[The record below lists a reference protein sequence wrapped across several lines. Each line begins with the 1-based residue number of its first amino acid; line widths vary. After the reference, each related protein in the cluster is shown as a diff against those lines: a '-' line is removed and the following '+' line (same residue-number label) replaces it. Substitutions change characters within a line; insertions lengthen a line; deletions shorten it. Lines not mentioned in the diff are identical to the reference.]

1 MRRVCVVV
9 LLVLLN
15 PAVLPAQDI
24 TLLPPEVTLDGPGSR
39 QRILVERMEGGTAR
53 GPETSVTLQS
63 ADPQIAAIDGSSV
76 VPVSNGKTSVVAIVD
91 GQPVGSVGVIVRNA
105 AIPQAWTFRNHVE
118 PVLAR
123 LGCNSGAC
131 HGALAGKGGF
141 RLSLRGY
148 NPDQDYFNI
157 TQQHLG
163 RRVEPANPGMSLI
176 LTKPTAAV
184 AHKGGKRMET
194 DSLNYR
200 ILAEWIADGAAGPQE
215 DDATL
220 RALKVFPSHVILTA
234 TQTQPILVQA
244 EYSDDRIEDVTHWAR
259 FTSSNEA
266 VVRVNDEGIATVVG
280 SGEGAITAAFG
291 SEIRIA
297 RVTVPFP
304 QTVAPSIFTKAER
317 RNFVDELVLKQL
329 EQLNLEPSPRS
340 ADTTF
345 VRRAFLDT
353 IGVLPTSQ
361 EVRDFVANDR
371 ATKRDELIESLL
383 ARPEFVDFWTYHWSD
398 VLMIN
403 GNLLR
408 QQPVKAYY
416 QWIRTHVENNT
427 PWDVMVRE
435 LVTAKGSS
443 LTNGATNFYAL
454 HQKPEDMAENVSQA
468 FLGLSIGCA
477 RCHNHPLEKWTNDQY
492 YAFANLFSRV
502 RAKGWGGDGRNGD
515 GQRTLITVVSGELNQ
530 PRTGKPQPPTPL
542 DGTSLEF
549 DDPRDRREHLADWLV
564 SDENTLFARSV
575 TNRVWRNF
583 MGVGLVEQ
591 VDDMRASNPAS
602 NEELLAA
609 LASYLVEQEYDLK
622 SLMRLILQS
631 ETYQRSS
638 QTLESNKED
647 KRHYSRFFPRRL
659 MAEVM
664 LDAASQVTNVP
675 TTFNQ
680 IGFVGGDVQ
689 ETKYYEE
696 GTRALQLYDSAVNS
710 YFLKTFG
717 RNQRR
722 ITCEC
727 ERSNDPS
734 MVQVLHI
741 SNGKTINEKLST
753 DNNRITQ
760 WQERFKDDDKAL
772 IEEMFLT
779 TLSRLPADIELQEL
793 LAELSNTAA
802 EDRRPLLEDILW
814 SMLSSR
820 EFLFTH

>member
-1 MRRVCVVV
+1 MRSICVVV
-9 LLVLLN
+9 LFVLLH
-15 PAVLPAQDI
+15 PAAVRGQGF
-24 TLLPPEVTLDGPGSR
+24 TLLPSEITLNGKGAR
-39 QRILVERMEGGTAR
+39 QRILVERIDNGIAR
-53 GPETSVTLQS
+53 GPAANVMLQS
-63 ADPQIAAIDGSSV
+63 SDPQIVSV
-76 VPVSNGKTSVVAIVD
+76 EGEAVFPVSNGQTSIRATVNGQTVGTVQVD
-91 GQPVGSVGVIVRNA
+91 VKNTDTAQV
-105 AIPQAWTFRNHVE
+105 WTFSNHIE
-118 PVLAR
+118 PVLGR

-148 NPDQDYFNI
+148 DPDQDCFNI

-163 RRVEPANPGMSLI
+163 RRIDLTNPGMSLI
-176 LTKPTAAV
+176 LTKPTTAV
-184 AHKGGKRMET
+184 AHKGGKRLET
-194 DSLNYR
+194 GSFNYQ
-200 ILAEWIADGAAGPQE
+200 ILAEWIANGAPGPKQN
-215 DDATL
+215 DAVVESL
-220 RALKVFPSHVILTA
+220 QVFPSHVILTDA
-234 TQTQPILVQA
+234 QTQPIIVQA
-244 EYSDDRIEDVTHWAR
+244 SYSDGRLEDITHWAR

-266 VVRVNDEGIATVVG
+266 VVRVNEDGVATVVG

-291 SEIRIA
+291 SQIVIA
-297 RVTVPFP
+297 RVTVPFD
-304 QTVAPSIFTKAER
+304 QTIDPSIFANAEQR
-317 RNFVDELVLKQL
+317 SFVDGLVLRQL
-329 EQLNLEPSPRS
+329 ERLNLEPSPRS
-340 ADTTF
+340 TDAKF
-345 VRRAFLDT
+345 LRRAFLDT
-353 IGVLPTSQ
+353 IGVLPTST
-361 EVRDFVANDR
+361 EVRDFLANDSP
-371 ATKRDELIESLL
+371 TKRDELIESLL
-383 ARPEFVDFWTYHWSD
+383 ARAEFVDFWAYQWSD
-398 VLMIN
+398 ILMIN

-416 QWIRTHVENNT
+416 QWVRTHVENNT

-443 LTNGATNFYAL
+443 LANGATNFYAL

-492 YAFANLFSRV
+492 YAFANLFARV

-515 GQRTLITVVSGELNQ
+515 GKRTLITVADGELTQ
-530 PRTGKPQPPTPL
+530 PRTGRPQPPTPL
-542 DGTSLEF
+542 DGTPLAF

-564 SDENTLFARSV
+564 SDENTLFARSIV
-575 TNRVWRNF
+575 NRVWRNF

-602 NEELLAA
+602 NEELLTA
-609 LASYLVEQEYDLK
+609 LASYLVEQDYNLK

-647 KRHYSRFFPRRL
+647 TRHYSRFFPRRL

-664 LDAASQVTNVP
+664 LDAASQVTDVA

-680 IGFVGGDVQ
+680 IGFAGGDVQ

-696 GTRALQLYDSAVNS
+696 GTRAIQLYDSAVNS

-727 ERSNDPS
+727 ERSNEPS

-741 SNGKTINEKLST
+741 SNGKTINDKLSA
-753 DNNRITQ
+753 DGNRITQ
-760 WQERFKDDDKAL
+760 WQEQFQDEDRAL

-779 TLSRLPADIELQEL
+779 TLCRYPAENEQAALET
-793 LAELSNTAA
+793 ELSNASA
-802 EDRRPLLEDILW
+802 EERRSLLEDILW